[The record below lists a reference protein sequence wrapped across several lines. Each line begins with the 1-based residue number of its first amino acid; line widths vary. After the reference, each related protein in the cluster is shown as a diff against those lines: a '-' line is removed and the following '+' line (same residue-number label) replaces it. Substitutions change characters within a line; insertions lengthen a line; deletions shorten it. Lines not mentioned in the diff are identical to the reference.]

1 MHALSGTIFA
11 PATAPGRGGV
21 AILRLS
27 GTQAGAALQR
37 LTGKPL
43 PPPRRATLARLSD
56 PQSGEAIDRG
66 LVLWFP
72 APDSMTGEDVAEL
85 HVHGGRAVLQELQEA
100 LAAMP
105 GCRLAEP
112 GEFTRRAFENGK
124 LDLIE
129 AEAVA
134 DMVAAQTAAQRRQAL
149 RQLDGALGALYE
161 DWRRQLLAALAH
173 SEAEID
179 FPDEDLPQG
188 LVAALRPALQSL
200 IGQMTA
206 HLDDNRRGERLREGL
221 HIAIVGA
228 PNAGKSSLLNLLAQR
243 DAAIVA
249 ETAGTTRDVIEVA
262 LDLGGWPVILADTAG
277 LRDSDDTIER
287 EGIRRARLRARQADL
302 RLAVL
307 DAGNAQSLTAL
318 QGVIVDGDIVVLNKV
333 DLLADGAAP
342 GWAPAAALPFSAR
355 QGCGVAAL
363 LRRLSDRAADLMQSA
378 APLAT
383 RQRHREAVIECRD
396 SLVRALEQQE
406 TELFAE
412 DLRLAARALGRLTGR
427 LGVEDVL
434 DAVFRE
440 FCIGK

>member
-1 MHALSGTIFA
+1 MHALSDTIFA
-11 PATAPGRGGV
+11 PATAPGSGGV

-43 PPPRRATLARLSD
+43 PPTRRATLARLRD
-56 PQSGEAIDRG
+56 PQSGEDIDRG

-72 APDSMTGEDVAEL
+72 GPDSMTGEDVAEL
-85 HVHGGRAVLQELQEA
+85 HVHGGRAVLQGLQEV
-100 LAAMP
+100 LTAMP

-124 LDLIE
+124 LDLVE

-149 RQLDGALGALYE
+149 RQLDGALGGLYE
-161 DWRRQLLAALAH
+161 EWRRQLLAALAH

-188 LVAALRPALQSL
+188 LVAALRPSLEML

-249 ETAGTTRDVIEVA
+249 ETAGTTRDVIEVS

-277 LRDSDDTIER
+277 LRDSDDAIER
-287 EGIRRARLRARQADL
+287 EGIRRARLRAEQADL
-302 RLAVL
+302 RLGVL
-307 DAGNAQSLTAL
+307 DAVDPRSLAAL
-318 QGVIVDGDIVVLNKV
+318 HGVIGPGDIVVLNKV

-342 GWAPAAALPFSAR
+342 DWARAAMPFSAR
-355 QGCGVAAL
+355 QGYGIAAL
-363 LRRLSDRAADLMQSA
+363 LNRLSDRAADLMQSA
-378 APLAT
+378 QPLAT
-383 RQRHREAVIECRD
+383 RQRHRDAVTICRD
-396 SLVRALEQQE
+396 SLVRALGQQE